1 MTEIRDFDA
10 VAGIWDEEPRRVKLA
25 TEVAAAIRNRLHMSS
40 TWDALEMGCGTGL
53 VTVALAPHLGSITGI
68 DSSSGMLGKLAEKVK
83 ASGIANIK
91 TALCDLSA
99 GEMPEGRFHL
109 IVSAMVLHHIED
121 PETLLS
127 SLKSRLHPGGWIALA
142 DLEAED
148 GSFHDDPTG
157 IFHHGFSRT
166 ELTRLLE
173 KSGYVSISI
182 TEATAMQKGDRTYPV
197 LLAVAQA

>member
-1 MTEIRDFDA
+1 MTKKRDFDA
-10 VAGIWDEEPRRVKLA
+10 VAASWDEEPRRVMLA
-25 TEVAAAIRNRLHMSS
+25 GKIAEAICRTLDLS
-40 TWDALEMGCGTGL
+40 TDWDALDMGCGTGL

-68 DSSSGMLGKLAEKVK
+68 DSSCGMLDKLAEKVK
-83 ASGIANIK
+83 ASGIANVK
-91 TALCDLSA
+91 TALCDLSV
-99 GEMPEGRFHL
+99 GEMPEGTFHL

-121 PETLLS
+121 PGLLLS
-127 SLKSRLHPGGWIALA
+127 SLKARLYPGGWIAFA

-173 KSGYVSISI
+173 NSGYVSISI
-182 TEATAMQKGDRTYPV
+182 SEATTMQKGDRTYPV

>member
-1 MTEIRDFDA
+1 MTKIRDFDA
-10 VAGIWDEEPRRVKLA
+10 VAGNWDEEPRRVKVA
-25 TEVAAAIRNRLHMSS
+25 TEVAAAIS
-40 TWDALEMGCGTGL
+40 TTLNLSNAWDALDMGCGTGL
-53 VTVALAPHLGSITGI
+53 VTLALAPQLGSITGI
-68 DSSSGMLGKLAEKVK
+68 DSSGAMLGKLVEKVK
-83 ASGIANIK
+83 ASGITNVK
-91 TALCDLSA
+91 TALCDLSV
-99 GEMPEGRFHL
+99 GELPEGTFHL
-109 IVSAMVLHHIED
+109 IISAMTLHHIKD

-127 SLKSRLHPGGWIALA
+127 SIRSRLYPGGWVAFA

-173 KSGYVSISI
+173 NSGYVSISI
-182 TEATAMQKGDRTYPV
+182 TEATTMQKGDRTYPV

>member
-1 MTEIRDFDA
+1 MTEIRDFNA

-68 DSSSGMLGKLAEKVK
+68 DSSSGMLDKLIEKVK
-83 ASGIANIK
+83 TSGIANIK

-127 SLKSRLHPGGWIALA
+127 LLKSRLHPGGWIALA

-173 KSGYVSISI
+173 NSGYVSISI
-182 TEATAMQKGDRTYPV
+182 TEATTMQKGDRTYPV

>member
-1 MTEIRDFDA
+1 ML
-10 VAGIWDEEPRRVKLA
+10 AGKIAE
-25 TEVAAAIRNRLHMSS
+25 AICRTLDLS
-40 TWDALEMGCGTGL
+40 TDWDALDMGCGTGL

-68 DSSSGMLGKLAEKVK
+68 DSSCGMLDKLAEKVK
-83 ASGIANIK
+83 ASGIANVK
-91 TALCDLSA
+91 TALCDLSV
-99 GEMPEGRFHL
+99 GEMPEGTFHL

-121 PETLLS
+121 PGLLLS
-127 SLKSRLHPGGWIALA
+127 SLKARLYPGGWIAFA

-173 KSGYVSISI
+173 NSGYVSISI
-182 TEATAMQKGDRTYPV
+182 SEATTMQKGDRTYPV

>member
-68 DSSSGMLGKLAEKVK
+68 DSSSGMLGKLAETVT

>member
-1 MTEIRDFDA
+1 MTKKRDFDA
-10 VAGIWDEEPRRVKLA
+10 VAANWDEEPRRVKVA
-25 TEVAAAIRNRLHMSS
+25 TEIAAAIRSALNLS
-40 TWDALEMGCGTGL
+40 TAWDALDMGCGTGL

-68 DSSSGMLGKLAEKVK
+68 DSSCGMLEKLAEKVK
-83 ASGIANIK
+83 VSGMTNVK
-91 TALCDLSA
+91 TVLCDLST
-99 GEMPEGRFHL
+99 GEMPEGTFHL

-121 PETLLS
+121 PGALLA
-127 SLKSRLHPGGWIALA
+127 SLKLRLYPGGWIALA

-148 GSFHDDPTG
+148 GSFHEDPTG

-173 KSGYVSISI
+173 NSGYVSISI
-182 TEATAMQKGDRTYPV
+182 TEATTMQKGDRTYPV

>member
-1 MTEIRDFDA
+1 MTKKRDFDA
-10 VAGIWDEEPRRVKLA
+10 VAASWDEEPRRVMLA
-25 TEVAAAIRNRLHMSS
+25 GKIAAAISRKLDLSND
-40 TWDALEMGCGTGL
+40 WDALDMGCGTGL

-68 DSSSGMLGKLAEKVK
+68 DSSFGMLDKLAEKVK
-83 ASGIANIK
+83 ASGMTNVK
-91 TALCDLSA
+91 TALCNLSA
-99 GEMPEGRFHL
+99 GEMPEGTFHL

-121 PETLLS
+121 PEALLS
-127 SLKSRLHPGGWIALA
+127 SLKSRLYPGGWIALA

-157 IFHHGFSRT
+157 IFHHGFSQT

-173 KSGYVSISI
+173 SSGYVSISI

-197 LLAVAQA
+197 LLAIAQA

>member
-53 VTVALAPHLGSITGI
+53 LTVARAPHMGSITGI